1 MDFLLD
7 KRPWGEFK
15 QFVHNKECTVKIITV
30 KQGGILSKQYHHHRD
45 ELWVILDDGIIVEID
60 DETMLAKKGDEF
72 FIPKGTVHRVSSE
85 KGGRFME
92 IAFGDFDEKD
102 IVRLDDKYGRTGKS

>member
-1 MDFLLD
+1 MRRLNSSYDGIRFRNGTSWHRGNPVL
-7 KRPWGEFK
+7 
-15 QFVHNKECTVKIITV
+15 
-30 KQGGILSKQYHHHRD
+30 GILSKQYHHHRD